1 MVKVIWTDSAIEDL
15 NKIGER
21 ISKNSERY
29 AQITVDR
36 LFEAPSILVKHPK
49 AGPIVP
55 DFNDNSIRQLIRGN
69 FRIVYKI
76 IDVFR
81 IDIITVHWC
90 ARSIENTYDF
100 E

>member
-15 NKIGER
+15 NEIGER
-21 ISKNSERY
+21 ISRNSERY
-29 AQITVDR
+29 AQITVGQ
-36 LFEAPSILVKHPK
+36 LFEAPSILEKHPK
-49 AGPIVP
+49 AGPMVP
-55 DFNDNSIRQLIRGN
+55 DFQNNSIRQLIRGN

-76 IDVFR
+76 VDAFR
-81 IDIITVHWC
+81 IDILTVHWC